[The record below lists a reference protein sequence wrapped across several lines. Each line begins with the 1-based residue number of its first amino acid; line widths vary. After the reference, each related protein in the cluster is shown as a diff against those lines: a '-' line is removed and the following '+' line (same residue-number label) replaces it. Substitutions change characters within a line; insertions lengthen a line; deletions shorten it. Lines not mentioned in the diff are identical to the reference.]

1 MTIWILTL
9 LILLWEVDVTS
20 GKCSCIPANMTFQ
33 LNASNGC
40 TLKVQDPLGISD
52 SFCTIRESKYQKNLI
67 PVNFDL
73 IKIFKLNENLY
84 TTGTPI
90 VVKGA
95 TYGDNITL
103 TFDVSGSD
111 ATASLIGGIQFM
123 LQGSNSDGNGVT
135 QDQII
140 SFANDCRSFVFYE
153 GDQIGWLRVVSFD
166 TYLALIVLVLYYHLT
181 QMISSFA
188 LQNSVIQ
195 PSQET
200 CPVAATQQS
209 SEASNLTYTM
219 TDDSV
224 GSTTVQLSD
233 AWVENQPASK
243 SYSYSYR
250 YRHSNA
256 WYSTLVNSFS
266 SMSYSYSYSTSYSY
280 TYNRRSHSKKSES
293 DLVIKVKQQKQSE
306 KSKRSKSKSKGKVSK
321 SKSYMAKEAPSNMSY
336 HLKEKTQSKGDSPKM
351 KGSPEKTSQKVSSK
365 KSSQ

>member
-1 MTIWILTL
+1 MTL
-9 LILLWEVDVTS
+9 
-20 GKCSCIPANMTFQ
+20 Q
-33 LNASNGC
+33 LDTSNGC
-40 TLKVQDPLGISD
+40 TLKVQEPLGISD

-67 PVNFDL
+67 PVTFDL

-95 TYGDNITL
+95 TYGDDITL
-103 TFDVSGSD
+103 TFDSSGSN
-111 ATASLIGGIQFM
+111 ANRSLIGGIQFM
-123 LQGSNSDGNGVT
+123 LVGSNSDGNGVT
-135 QDQII
+135 QDQIL
-140 SFANDCRSFVFYE
+140 SFANDCKSLVFNG
-153 GDQIGWLRVVSFD
+153 GDQIGWLRVVSID
-166 TYLALIVLVLYYHLT
+166 TYLALFVLVLDYCLK
-181 QMISSFA
+181 QVIFSFV

-195 PSQET
+195 PSPET

-233 AWVENQPASK
+233 AWIESQPASK

-256 WYSTLVNSFS
+256 WYSNLVSSFS
-266 SMSYSYSYSTSYSY
+266 SVSYSYSYWTSYSY
-280 TYNRRSHSKKSES
+280 THNRRSHSKKSKS
-293 DLVIKVKQQKQSE
+293 NLVIKVKQQKQIE
-306 KSKRSKSKSKGKVSK
+306 KSKKSKSKSKGKGSRSK
-321 SKSYMAKEAPSNMSY
+321 SNMAKEATPTMSY

-351 KGSPEKTSQKVSSK
+351 KGSSEKTSHPISR
-365 KSSQ
+365 